1 MSELREAIAR
11 AMCRLHLQKVARYDN
26 PPPDEGRIERGVN
39 LHWESHLDAADAA
52 LAAIEAQGVRL
63 VWMRPARLSHPP
75 LLSTRTED

>member
-1 MSELREAIAR
+1 MSDLREAIA
-11 AMCRLHLQKVARYDN
+11 AAITEALDGKPWDN
-26 PPPDEGRIERGVN
+26 LG
-39 LHWESHLDAADAA
+39 AADAA